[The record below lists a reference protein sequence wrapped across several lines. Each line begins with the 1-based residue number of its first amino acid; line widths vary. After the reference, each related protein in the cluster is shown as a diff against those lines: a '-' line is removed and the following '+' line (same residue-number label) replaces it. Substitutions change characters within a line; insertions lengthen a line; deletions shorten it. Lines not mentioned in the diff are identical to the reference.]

1 MCTSLSPLIFF
12 APSPLASIIDRR
24 LMTPFLVSSDHLALF
39 FNEPSAHTPVPIL
52 GQPRNIAAIKASA
65 ATGKIGDG
73 KIWVAEVSRLVRI
86 RTGHSHSR
94 NNCATLIP

>member
-1 MCTSLSPLIFF
+1 M
-12 APSPLASIIDRR
+12 
-24 LMTPFLVSSDHLALF
+24 
-39 FNEPSAHTPVPIL
+39 L

-86 RTGHSHSR
+86 RTGEEGTD
-94 NNCATLIP
+94 AI